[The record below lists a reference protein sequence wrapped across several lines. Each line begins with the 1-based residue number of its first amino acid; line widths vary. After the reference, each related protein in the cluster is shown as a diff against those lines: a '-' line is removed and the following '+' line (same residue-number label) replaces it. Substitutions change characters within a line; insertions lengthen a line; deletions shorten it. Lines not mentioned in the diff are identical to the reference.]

1 MLNWHTTERHIF
13 IMLNSERV
21 MASSLVSI
29 IYKNNG
35 NSSIMVFKSNKTI
48 ERKGIADY
56 KPSFIASTIT
66 RKQTNKQQEH

>member
-1 MLNWHTTERHIF
+1 MLNWHTTERHVF
-13 IMLNSERV
+13 IMQNSESV

-35 NSSIMVFKSNKTI
+35 NSSIMVFKSHKKN
-48 ERKGIADY
+48 ERKEIADY

-66 RKQTNKQQEH
+66 GKQTNKQQEH